1 MQLSDFIGTW
11 TLTRRIDDRRTGT
24 AGSFTGRAVFRP
36 EGAELA
42 YREEGV
48 LRLGPG
54 PGFTAS
60 RAYRWQAVAGGIAV
74 LFEDG
79 RFFHALALDDAP
91 RAEAGHDCGADRY
104 AVRYDFR
111 DWPDWR
117 AVWEVRGPRK
127 DYRMESLYSR
137 AD

>member
-11 TLTRRIDDRRTGT
+11 TVTRRIDDRRAGA

-36 EGAELA
+36 EGTDLA
-42 YREEGV
+42 YREEGI
-48 LRLGPG
+48 LRLGAG

-60 RAYRWQAVAGGIAV
+60 RSYRWRAAGEAVEV

-79 RFFHALALDDAP
+79 RFFHAFTLEAP
-91 RAEAGHDCGADRY
+91 VAEAGHDCDPDRY
-104 AVRYDFR
+104 EVRYDFR
-111 DWPDWR
+111 GWPDWR

-127 DYRMESLYSR
+127 DYRMDSVYAR
-137 AD
+137 AE

>member
-11 TLTRRIDDRRTGT
+11 ALTRRIDDRRAGA

-36 EGAELA
+36 EGADLA
-42 YREEGV
+42 YREEGI

-60 RAYRWQAVAGGIAV
+60 RAYRWRAAGDGLAI

-79 RFFHALALDDAP
+79 RFFHTLPLDAP

-104 AVRYDFR
+104 EVRYDFQG
-111 DWPDWR
+111 WPKWR
-117 AVWEVRGPRK
+117 AVWDVRGPRK
-127 DYRMESLYSR
+127 DYRMESVYTL